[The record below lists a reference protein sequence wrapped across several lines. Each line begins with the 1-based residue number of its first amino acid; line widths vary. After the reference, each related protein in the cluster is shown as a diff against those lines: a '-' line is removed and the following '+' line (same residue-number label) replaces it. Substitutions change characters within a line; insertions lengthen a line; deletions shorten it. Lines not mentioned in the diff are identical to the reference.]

1 MATDPVQESAV
12 PDAPTADPDP
22 SGWDPGSV
30 WRDRVQAPRLARE
43 ADLSALARP
52 SAAQSTVQLA
62 GQPAEPTARA
72 SAGWDPL
79 ETWRFRV
86 LRISPIG
93 KA

>member
-1 MATDPVQESAV
+1 MPSDPAQEFPVQDPE
-12 PDAPTADPDP
+12 ADEAGA
-22 SGWDPGSV
+22 SGWDPDRV

-43 ADLSALARP
+43 LESP
-52 SAAQSTVQLA
+52 PGAAESTA
-62 GQPAEPTARA
+62 APEPATARA

-86 LRISPIG
+86 LRVAPSG

>member
-1 MATDPVQESAV
+1 MPTDPAHEYPVQDPQ
-12 PDAPTADPDP
+12 PDEATA
-22 SGWDPGSV
+22 SGWDPDRV

-43 ADLSALARP
+43 LESPPGL
-52 SAAQSTVQLA
+52 
-62 GQPAEPTARA
+62 AEPTEPVAAPEPATARA

-86 LRISPIG
+86 LRVAPSG

>member
-1 MATDPVQESAV
+1 MATDPVLESAV
-12 PDAPTADPDP
+12 PDAPSADTGP
-22 SGWDPGSV
+22 SGWDPCSV

-43 ADLSALARP
+43 SDAGALAGQ
-52 SAAQSTVQLA
+52 SAAHSTVQ
-62 GQPAEPTARA
+62 PADPPTDSTARTN
-72 SAGWDPL
+72 AGWDPL